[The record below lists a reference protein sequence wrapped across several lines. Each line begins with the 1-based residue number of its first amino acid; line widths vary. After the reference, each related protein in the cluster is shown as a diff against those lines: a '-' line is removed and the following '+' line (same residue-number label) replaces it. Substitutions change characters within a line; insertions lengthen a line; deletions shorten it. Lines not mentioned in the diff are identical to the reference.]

1 MSRSK
6 DDYMKAIYQLKGD
19 ERNISN
25 KEISQALHVS
35 AASVTEMLNKLQAE
49 GYLVY
54 VPYQGV
60 RLTEEGSYFASQ
72 IIRRHRLWE
81 VFLHDELR
89 YPWDEVHPEAEVL
102 EHYVSDDFINRLEA
116 YLGYPKYCPHGGAI
130 PDQEGHSEHEAM
142 EALANINLG
151 TSFIVRRVVDDD
163 QLLAYLDEHGLRMNK
178 AYELVDREAYSNDL
192 VLKDLDQ
199 GQSLRLNAGASQNI
213 FVEVSL

>member
-6 DDYMKAIYQLKGD
+6 DDYMKAIYQLDGGD
-19 ERNISN
+19 RNISN
-25 KEISQALHVS
+25 KEISQALQVS
-35 AASVTEMLNKLQAE
+35 AASVTEMLNKLQTE

-54 VPYQGV
+54 TPYQGV

-81 VFLHDELR
+81 VFLHDKLH

-102 EHYVSDDFINRLEA
+102 EHYVSDDFINRLEV
-116 YLGYPKYCPHGGAI
+116 YLDYPKYCPHGGAI
-130 PDQEGHSEHEAM
+130 PDQKGQSSYEAM
-142 EALANINLG
+142 EALANLDLG

-163 QLLAYLDEHGLRMNK
+163 QLLAYLDEHNLQINQ
-178 AYELVDREAYSNDL
+178 AYELMERESYSNDL

-199 GQSLRLNAGASQNI
+199 DSQLRLNAGASQNI
-213 FVEVSL
+213 FVEVL